1 MFPENIHTHPYRRGL
16 TGKSKGKEG
25 MQGPKSK
32 KESVRAMQREGERG
46 RGKGF
51 KFKPLNPPWERYG
64 YFLEQHNE
72 NTYFYFR
79 ERIRIIGKVANYFN
93 WNI

>member
-1 MFPENIHTHPYRRGL
+1 
-16 TGKSKGKEG
+16 

-32 KESVRAMQREGERG
+32 KESVRAMQRERERG
-46 RGKGF
+46 VQVQTIE
-51 KFKPLNPPWERYG
+51 PPWERYG
-64 YFLEQHNE
+64 YFLEQRNQ
-72 NTYFYFR
+72 NTYSYFR

>member
-1 MFPENIHTHPYRRGL
+1 MKLMHNVCFQKISIPTPIEEGLLENPRGRR
-16 TGKSKGKEG
+16 G

-51 KFKPLNPPWERYG
+51 KFKPLNPRGRGMDNFWSNTIKTLT
-64 YFLEQHNE
+64 FISE
-72 NTYFYFR
+72 N
-79 ERIRIIGKVANYFN
+79 GLG
-93 WNI
+93 